1 MARVSPRIQ
10 PAKSALT
17 SEAVLQ
23 AGMRVLRKRGIEGV
37 TMRAVAAELETGAAS
52 LYVYVANR
60 QDLLSQMFDRV
71 VGEIDVGDP
80 PDSGRWREQVAGL
93 MRRALE
99 VMEAYPGI
107 ARIPLANVP
116 TGPNA
121 MRVSDHLVAL
131 LRAGGVD
138 DRSIGWFVDA
148 VFLFVNATA
157 FEAAIYAEAGTTEAS
172 AEDIRVAF
180 ARHDPA
186 AYPNLFSML
195 RHLTEG
201 DRDARFSWGIQLM
214 IDGLLHTPHPNPGS

>member
-1 MARVSPRIQ
+1 MPRVSPRIQ

-23 AGMRVLRKRGIEGV
+23 AGMRVLRKRGLDGV
-37 TMRAVAAELETGAAS
+37 TMRAVAAELETGPAS

-60 QDLLSQMFDRV
+60 QDLLNQMFDRV

-80 PDSGRWREQVAGL
+80 PARDRWREQVAGL
-93 MRRALE
+93 MHRVLAA
-99 VMEAYPGI
+99 MEAYPGI
-107 ARIPLANVP
+107 ARVPLANIP

-157 FEAAIYAEAGTTEAS
+157 FESAIYAEAGAAEAS
-172 AEDIRVAF
+172 AEDIRSSF
-180 ARHDPA
+180 AKHDPA

-201 DRDARFSWGIQLM
+201 DGDARFSWGIQLM
-214 IDGLLHTPHPNPGS
+214 IDGLLHTSPPHPAA